1 MKVRATCEGLAV
13 PATVVTAN
21 LPKDTIVSI
30 TANKTVDRAGANA
43 FPVGRLVAPAKS
55 ANGSGTIETP
65 FKELIE
71 IKASGSIT
79 ANDFVKL
86 AAVDGTTSENRVSTW
101 VDGTD
106 SVKRIF
112 GVAWKGGADGA
123 TVEVLVF

>member
-21 LPKDTIVSI
+21 LPKDTIVKI
-30 TANKTVDRAGANA
+30 TANKTVDKADANA
-43 FPVGRLVAPAKS
+43 FAVGRLVAPAKS
-55 ANGSGTIETP
+55 ANGSGTVETP

-71 IKASGSIT
+71 IKAVGT
-79 ANDFVKL
+79 VAAGDFVKL
-86 AAVDGTTSENRVSTW
+86 GAPDGTTGENTASTW

-112 GVAWKGGADGA
+112 GVAWKGGTNGQ
-123 TVEVLVF
+123 TIEVLVF